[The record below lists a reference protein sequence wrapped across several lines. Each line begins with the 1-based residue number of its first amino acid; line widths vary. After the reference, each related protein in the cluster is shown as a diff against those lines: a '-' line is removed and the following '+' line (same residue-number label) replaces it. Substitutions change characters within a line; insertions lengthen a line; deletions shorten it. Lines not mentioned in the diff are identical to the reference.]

1 MRRFALALIAIFSPA
16 QLPAGL
22 VELFGGEVAAGEV
35 TLEYGGVLFKAA
47 NGAPVVKLDFTNL
60 YRVQFSAHLAD
71 EYAPGV
77 VLRNGVRLA
86 APVGALN
93 APNVQFPKRGISIP
107 TGEIA
112 WLVYQPFPT
121 ALAANATA
129 GQTGALLPGGDFFS
143 GTIRGA
149 DMEAAKVFNPIFGLR
164 RLEARQRDLLAVV
177 LRDARPLTAQYEI
190 RTNDGSVF
198 GVDNFGLE
206 RTGVLLRHPFY
217 DNIML
222 APAEVLEIRAGA
234 LRCRSLA
241 SLPQLHAEPIAGLQ
255 KQPDGTLVAE
265 TRTVI
270 TCAVP
275 PGFTEFTV
283 RVAPG
288 DDLAPGQRVIFR
300 VFGDG
305 QGLVRSEPI
314 GAGSPPQSLRVA
326 LNGARGLILR
336 IEPLDPRAPAASGK
350 WLQAFFLKR

>member
-1 MRRFALALIAIFSPA
+1 MRRLALALIALLSAAPL
-16 QLPAGL
+16 QAGL
-22 VELFGGEVAAGEV
+22 VEPFGGEVATGEV
-35 TLEYGGVLFKAA
+35 ELEYGGVLFRPS
-47 NGAPVVKLDFTNL
+47 NGGPVVKMDFRNL
-60 YRVQFSAHLAD
+60 YRVQFAAHLAD
-71 EYAPGV
+71 EYAPGA

-86 APVGALN
+86 APLGALN
-93 APNVQFPKRGISIP
+93 TPNVQFPKRGISIP

-112 WLVYQPFPT
+112 WLIYQQFPA
-121 ALAANATA
+121 ALAANAPA

-149 DMEAAKVFNPIFGLR
+149 DMDAAKVFNPIFGLR
-164 RLEARQRDLLAVV
+164 RLEGRQRDLLAVV

-190 RTNDGSVF
+190 RTSDGSVF

-206 RTGVLLRHPFY
+206 RTGVLLRHPLY

-222 APAEVLEIRAGA
+222 MPAEVLEIRAGA
-234 LRCRSLA
+234 QRCRALA
-241 SLPQLHAEPIAGLQ
+241 TLPQLHAEPVTGLQ

-265 TRTVI
+265 TRAVI

-275 PGFTEFTV
+275 PGFTEFSV

-300 VFGDG
+300 IFGDG
-305 QGLVRSEPI
+305 IALARSEPV
-314 GAGSPPQSLRVA
+314 GAGSPPQSLSVA

-336 IEPLDPRAPAASGK
+336 IEPVDGRAPVATGR